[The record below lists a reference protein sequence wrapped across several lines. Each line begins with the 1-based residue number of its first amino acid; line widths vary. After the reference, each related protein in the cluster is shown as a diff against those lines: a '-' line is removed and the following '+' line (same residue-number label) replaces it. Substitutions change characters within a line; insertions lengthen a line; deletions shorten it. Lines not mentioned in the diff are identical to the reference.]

1 MQIFSKRRSQGRPAH
16 PDILTPTEWRVLEQ
30 VRAGRTNQEIADQ
43 LGVSHNTVKTHVSN
57 MLSKLDVEHRHEL
70 AVWQGAPAE
79 ASQAVLGRMHLAGPL
94 GWIAERT
101 VSWTGRIVVGAGA
114 VAAGAAFLFAMQSV
128 NESGSPSGGD
138 PTEARTPSPAATST
152 IASESEPVPLLM
164 PFDGVSTDP
173 RPRSV
178 PNEQRSIG
186 SAPPSP
192 FNQRDADSREVVLYD
207 TQTFNEKALG
217 EGGYTRFSPGG
228 TWLGWI
234 AFTNPP
240 SVMEGELHVIDLAS
254 GDERTIGTARSL
266 RWLDDERVIAHVRGN
281 EMAVIDVVTGAYSDP
296 GSLNLNSDPF
306 AEQASGV
313 RLEDMTPE
321 VTGAPPWR
329 RQYRITVP
337 DGTQL
342 DFEAYRARLAPDGMV
357 AFAVVPEDAETDL
370 AWGTPIPGNIY
381 LADPHSLEAEYV
393 GTGLLSYGS
402 WPLDVSEQFVF
413 WTDDS
418 CGLAEGG
425 SRFYDRA
432 SGAVTAVDVRLYGEF
447 TLAGLLAVEEF
458 GADYLLDPVAMEYDL
473 ALRTGRNVFWSPDY
487 RYAAAG
493 TVPGQGGRCG

>member
-1 MQIFSKRRSQGRPAH
+1 MPFSGVAADPH
-16 PDILTPTEWRVLEQ
+16 P
-30 VRAGRTNQEIADQ
+30 
-43 LGVSHNTVKTHVSN
+43 
-57 MLSKLDVEHRHEL
+57 LST
-70 AVWQGAPAE
+70 PAE
-79 ASQAVLGRMHLAGPL
+79 QLSIGP
-94 GWIAERT
+94 A
-101 VSWTGRIVVGAGA
+101 
-114 VAAGAAFLFAMQSV
+114 
-128 NESGSPSGGD
+128 
-138 PTEARTPSPAATST
+138 PTS
-152 IASESEPVPLLM
+152 
-164 PFDGVSTDP
+164 PFD
-173 RPRSV
+173 
-178 PNEQRSIG
+178 E
-186 SAPPSP
+186 
-192 FNQRDADSREVVLYD
+192 RDADSREVVLYD
-207 TQTFNEKALG
+207 TQTLTEEALG

-228 TWLGWI
+228 TWFAWI
-234 AFTNPP
+234 AFTNSP
-240 SVMEGELHVIDLAS
+240 SVMEGELHVIELAS
-254 GDERTIGTARSL
+254 GDERAIGTARSL

-306 AEQASGV
+306 AEEASGV

-329 RQYRITVP
+329 RQYRIMVP
-337 DGTQL
+337 DGAQL

-357 AFAVVPEDAETDL
+357 AFAVAPEDAETDV

-432 SGAVTAVDVRLYGEF
+432 LGAVTAVDVRLYGEF
-447 TLAGLLAVEEF
+447 TPSGLLAVEEF
-458 GADYLLDPVAMEYDL
+458 GADHLLDPAAMEYDL
-473 ALRTGRNVFWSPDY
+473 VLRAGHNVFWSPDY

-493 TVPGQGGRCG
+493 AVPGQGGRCG